1 MWTLFSG
8 FLLGAAVMHV
18 LMRIR
23 HAKDLELAARV
34 RAELG
39 L

>member
-1 MWTLFSG
+1 MTALACG